1 MSDVATVLK
10 GVVDRELH
18 VQVLPVF
25 KPLLSPA
32 RYKGAYGG
40 RGSGKSHFFAE
51 ALVWR
56 AVERKGL
63 RWVCIREVQKSL
75 AQSAKLLIEDKI
87 SNLGLSSKFKSTD
100 TKIVTPG
107 DGMIIFQGMQNHT
120 ADSIKSLEGFDG
132 SWTEEALT
140 LSQYSLDL
148 LRPTIRKPGSE
159 NWFSWNPDDEKDP
172 VDVFL
177 RQEAPDDS
185 IVVKANWS
193 ENLLFPEVLRQEKDY
208 DFRRDKDRYAH
219 IWLGE
224 YRKQSQARVFSN
236 WRVEEFE
243 APADARFYFGAD
255 WGFSVDPTV
264 LVRCWI
270 AGRTLYVDQEAYA
283 VGCEIDNIPAL
294 FSQLPGS
301 KIWKITGDSARPETI
316 SYVSRHGFNIVPA
329 KKGPSS
335 VEDGIEFLKSYDI
348 VVHPR
353 CRHTRDELLTY
364 SWKVDPKTQEI
375 LPILADK
382 ANHVIDSLRYAL
394 EGVRVGRSM
403 VDFL

>member
-1 MSDVATVLK
+1 MSETVPK
-10 GVVDRELH
+10 GIVDRALH
-18 VQVLPVF
+18 VHVLPVF
-25 KPLLSPA
+25 KPLLQPA

-56 AVERKGL
+56 AVQQKGL

-132 SWTEEALT
+132 SWTEEAHT

-148 LRPTIRKPGSE
+148 LRPTIRKPNSE

-185 IVVKANWS
+185 IVVRANWND
-193 ENLLFPEVLRQEKDY
+193 NLLFPEVLRQEKDY

-243 APADARFYFGAD
+243 TPSDTRFYFGAD

-270 AGRTLYVDQEAYA
+270 AGRTLYIDHEAYA

-294 FSQLPGS
+294 FSQIPGA
-301 KIWKITGDSARPETI
+301 KTWKITADSARPETI

-364 SWKVDPKTQEI
+364 SWKVDPKTGEI

-382 ANHVIDSLRYAL
+382 ANHVIDSCRYAL
-394 EGVRVGRSM
+394 EGVRVGVSM
-403 VDFL
+403 VDYL